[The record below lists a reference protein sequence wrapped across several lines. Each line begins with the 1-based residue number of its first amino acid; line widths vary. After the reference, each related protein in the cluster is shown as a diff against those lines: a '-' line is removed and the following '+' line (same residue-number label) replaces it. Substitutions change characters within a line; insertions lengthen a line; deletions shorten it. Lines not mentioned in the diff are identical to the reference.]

1 MQFSY
6 STYQIK
12 QALWQICVI
21 IILAVIFG
29 LVSNTVRKQ
38 HLPLI
43 GDWSTEG
50 RLTTDSGDTFA
61 IPFSE
66 AVTAFEE
73 KTAVFIDARG
83 DDLFEQGHIKGAKN
97 LPWHDVDDYFM
108 ALAKDLKPTDRIITY
123 CDGETCNLSHGLAL
137 FLAEMGFQDV
147 KVLVNGWTVWLDN
160 NKPVEQGK

>member
-6 STYQIK
+6 SAYQIK

-21 IILAVIFG
+21 LILAVIFG

-50 RLTTDSGDTFA
+50 RLTTDTGDTFA

-66 AVTAFEE
+66 AVTAFDQ

-83 DDLFEQGHIKGAKN
+83 DDLFKQGHIKGAKN

-123 CDGETCNLSHGLAL
+123 CDGETCNLSHDLAL
-137 FLAEMGFQDV
+137 FLIDLGFLNT
-147 KVLVNGWTVWLDN
+147 KVLVNGWTLWIDN
-160 NKPVEQGK
+160 NLPVEKEE